1 MLIKMLNSVET
12 TKSNYQR
19 LLAKLKKHPHF
30 IFKLPKLKLVIG
42 TISSG
47 KNEES
52 IYQGNKHINYSREKR
67 YLEDHAAYIMQT
79 IIDFLKGG
87 TVTYLGEGGE
97 KYEVKVNS
105 DKGDRI
111 LYYVTCLLNCNVWCK
126 PDNGNNEELLYAKQP
141 QYLSK
146 VYFCFAPIKYKTSLL
161 FLLKIIELC
170 VTTLQK

>member
-52 IYQGNKHINYSREKR
+52 MYQGHKHMNYSREKR
-67 YLEDHAAYIMQT
+67 YLEDHAAYIMQI

-87 TVTYLGEGGE
+87 TVTYSGEGG
-97 KYEVKVNS
+97 S
-105 DKGDRI
+105 MR
-111 LYYVTCLLNCNVWCK
+111 
-126 PDNGNNEELLYAKQP
+126 
-141 QYLSK
+141 SK
-146 VYFCFAPIKYKTSLL
+146 
-161 FLLKIIELC
+161 
-170 VTTLQK
+170 